1 MIKIIIIG
9 FAFVLCFAVFIHLSF
24 NKIRNI
30 KTRMTDVFYTFNIKD
45 VEILNVIWVAI
56 TTLIF
61 SIFLTIYFT
70 IHSINKIER
79 SESDNIKGSIEQS
92 IIPHIDKT
100 EILMDAIGEYES
112 GNDTTAKSLITTAS
126 GHLQILE
133 ILVRDANRINSS
145 SSHPIIDDETGKP
158 KQWTYSDRFSKKEA
172 ENMFLTVQR
181 FYNPQLDLEK
191 AIRMWNGG
199 VGYTNAATETYYR
212 NVRRI
217 YERKMQEKMD
227 SIVKIYV
234 DSVVRECKSLQLTN
248 N

>member
-1 MIKIIIIG
+1 MIKIIIMG
-9 FAFVLCFAVFIHLSF
+9 FAFVLCLSVLIHLGL
-24 NKIRNI
+24 NKIKDL
-30 KTRMTDVFYTFNIKD
+30 KTKMMDVFYTFNIKD
-45 VEILNVIWVAI
+45 VEKLNMIWIAVTILA
-56 TTLIF
+56 F
-61 SIFLTIYFT
+61 GIFLTIYVT
-70 IHSINKIER
+70 MHRINKLER
-79 SESDNIKGSIEQS
+79 SESENIKGNIEES

-234 DSVVRECKSLQLTN
+234 DSIVRECKSLKLTN

>member
-1 MIKIIIIG
+1 MIEIIIIG
-9 FAFVLCFAVFIHLSF
+9 FAFVLFLSVLIHLGL
-24 NKIRNI
+24 NKIKDI
-30 KTRMTDVFYTFNIKD
+30 KTKMMDVIYTFNIKD
-45 VEILNVIWVAI
+45 VEKLNIIWIAV
-56 TTLIF
+56 TIF
-61 SIFLTIYFT
+61 VFGIFLTICVT
-70 IHSINKIER
+70 IHRINKLEKAKM
-79 SESDNIKGSIEQS
+79 ENIMGNVEEGTV
-92 IIPHIDKT
+92 PHIDKT

-112 GNDTTAKSLITTAS
+112 GNDTTAKSPITTAS

-199 VGYTNAATETYYR
+199 IGYTNAATETYYR

-234 DSVVRECKSLQLTN
+234 ESIVRECKSLKLTDE
-248 N
+248 